1 MSIKKCV
8 GFLLSLFTLWGISGF
23 EAHGETI
30 SLNGTWKLFY
40 WPQPDPA
47 VVDPADFERVQD
59 CMEQVPAQVP
69 GNVELDLFA
78 AGVIPDP
85 MIGSNV
91 NGLRRFEGYQWCYS
105 RTFPSPK
112 LEAGQRAEL
121 FFGGIDCIA
130 EIWVNGKHVGSSAN
144 MLIERRFDVTDL
156 LNETEENTLQI
167 ILRSAV
173 LEGQNHLL
181 GTFSIGNFPSEESI
195 FVRKAPHM
203 YGWDIMPRLVSA
215 GLWRSVELRTVNP
228 ARIVDVHW
236 MTAEVDTDHNRAR
249 VFVDFQT
256 RLPFEK
262 LDKAKIVF
270 TMSRDGKEVYR
281 GEQLLSAHAGR
292 HIIALDSVAL
302 WWPRGYGDPALYEAT
317 AQLLDADGS
326 LLDTDTKRIG
336 IRTVKLELSDIHL
349 EKEPGKFCFIINGE
363 RIFVRGT
370 NWVPLDALHSRDA
383 SLVDDAMR
391 LVVDANCNMVRCWG
405 GNVYEDHHFFDLCD
419 ENGIMVWQDFT
430 MGCTFYPQRE
440 EFTRAIEEEVT
451 SVVVKL
457 RSHPSLVLWAG
468 NNEDDAALRWTLVPF
483 NINPNRDVVTRQ
495 VIPSVLYEFDP
506 TRPYLPS
513 SPYYSQA
520 VWEHGSA
527 DQYLPENH
535 LWGPRGYYKDPFY
548 TAATCTFVSE
558 IGYHGCPNRSSLER
572 MMTPDAVYPWSE
584 GRQWN
589 DEWLTKSTRRFEVW
603 GQTNDRNNLMLNQ
616 VTLLFGSVPEELD
629 DFIFA
634 SQVVQAEAMK
644 FFIEMWRGNKFD
656 GKTGIIWWN
665 VRDGWPIISDA
676 VADYYNSPKLAYR
689 FISNVQSNVCVLI
702 NDPVEGKYPL
712 RAVNDTRRPVSGHVV
727 VTDVATGRQL
737 YEGDYS
743 VGANGK
749 SEVAQLPVMEGQGI
763 LQISYETE
771 EGVRQNHY
779 LYGKAPFD
787 LGEYRKLLSKTG
799 IYPVKK

>member
-30 SLNGTWKLFY
+30 SLNGTWKLSY

-59 CMEQVPAQVP
+59 CMEQVSAQVP

-144 MLIERRFDVTDL
+144 MLIERRFDVTDF
-156 LNETEENTLQI
+156 LNETEENTLQV

-181 GTFSIGNFPSEESI
+181 GTFSIGNFPSEESV

-270 TMSRDGKEVYR
+270 TMSRDGKEVYQ

-349 EKEPGKFCFIINGE
+349 ERSPESSVLSSMGRESSCVE
-363 RIFVRGT
+363 RIGCRSMHCTAVMPRWSTMRCGWWSMRTAIWSVVGAATCMRIITFSTCATRTESWCGKILR
-370 NWVPLDALHSRDA
+370 WGVPSIPNGR
-383 SLVDDAMR
+383 SL
-391 LVVDANCNMVRCWG
+391 
-405 GNVYEDHHFFDLCD
+405 
-419 ENGIMVWQDFT
+419 T
-430 MGCTFYPQRE
+430 QRS
-440 EFTRAIEEEVT
+440 TVEVT

-468 NNEDDAALRWTLVPF
+468 NNEDDAALRWSLAPF

-548 TAATCTFVSE
+548 TAASCTFVSE

-644 FFIEMWRGNKFD
+644 FFVEMWRGNKFD

-712 RAVNDTRRPVSGHVV
+712 RAVNDTRRPMSGHVV

-737 YEGDYS
+737 YDGDYS
-743 VGANGK
+743 VEANGK

-763 LQISYETE
+763 LQIRYETE